1 MTELSQPHNKEYFLM
16 LKQNL
21 LHFNLCLLPLVLALG
36 TNGES
41 LTLSSLHSSLKYLL
55 LFCFRVKILF
65 VTYIKTLIRISMS
78 LLFFRLNSST
88 SPSFSS
94 QEICSSL
101 LIILVTPN
109 RTLSGGSTRGCTDSE
124 LCVNSTRSTQ

>member
-1 MTELSQPHNKEYFLM
+1 M

-55 LFCFRVKILF
+55 LFCFI
-65 VTYIKTLIRISMS
+65 TASYRITVW
-78 LLFFRLNSST
+78 LRLE
-88 SPSFSS
+88 
-94 QEICSSL
+94 EISGVHLVQCSSKNPEQVAHHHDQPAL
-101 LIILVTPN
+101 
-109 RTLSGGSTRGCTDSE
+109 E
-124 LCVNSTRSTQ
+124 